1 METLKFW
8 KISQQLVYSQLPM
21 CVISGALYLGIKKPA
36 VSSGLENNF
45 MKIDYSTLALI
56 ERFALPDG
64 VMIVGFWKR
73 EFALTL
79 R

>member
-45 MKIDYSTLALI
+45 MKIHYYSFASI
-56 ERFALPDG
+56 ERFTLPDG
-64 VMIVGFWKR
+64 VISVGFWKS